1 MRFQTER
8 IITGAEKKTSKN
20 GNVYTIINFLDDN
33 GRTFSCVSDVSL
45 TSDIKA
51 LDKVNVE
58 FEIITGRY
66 TNLRVVGIWK

>member
-33 GRTFSCVSDVSL
+33 GRTFSCVSDVPL